1 MECSTGD
8 TMTVKERNNLMKK
21 VKTLK
26 SKLGNPKK
34 CPGKNNKKQ
43 KKCTKWTV
51 EVDRLRTALDNRVGG
66 PCEQSKSEKWCAK
79 KKCGKQNIWTK
90 SMATCR
96 RC

>member
-8 TMTVKERNNLMKK
+8 TMTVKERENLMKK
-21 VKTLK
+21 VKPLEN
-26 SKLGNPKK
+26 KLSNPRK
-34 CPGKNNKKQ
+34 CPGKNNEKQ

-51 EVDRLRTALDNRVGG
+51 EVDRLRTALDNRVG
-66 PCEQSKSEKWCAK
+66 EQSKSEKWCAK

-90 SMATCR
+90 CMATCR